1 MQSIEDVVSNSN
13 AKKAHEKRK
22 QEEEAKELQKK
33 MQADGQGKE
42 NAVQVFNTLLNHLVN
57 INHDALT
64 NAFKEARDMNLF
76 CR

>member
-1 MQSIEDVVSNSN
+1 MRRES
-13 AKKAHEKRK
+13 KKKK
-22 QEEEAKELQKK
+22 KPKNFKK
-33 MQADGQGKE
+33 MQTDGQGKE
-42 NAVQVFNTLLNHLVN
+42 NAVQVFNTLLNHLFN